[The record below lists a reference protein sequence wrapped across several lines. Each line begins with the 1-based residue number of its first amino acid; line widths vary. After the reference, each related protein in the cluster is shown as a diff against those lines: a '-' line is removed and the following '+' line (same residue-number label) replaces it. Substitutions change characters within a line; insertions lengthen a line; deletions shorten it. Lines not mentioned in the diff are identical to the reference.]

1 MKLAYYPGCTL
12 KAHGKNFEDSALC
25 TLTKLGIETQE
36 IPRWN
41 CCGTVFSLVTDDV
54 IHHIAPI
61 RNLLRAQ
68 QAGYD
73 KVVTLCAMCYNTL
86 KRADARLQE
95 STDVRDKIHRFMN
108 EEKTNYNG
116 GVKIFHY
123 LELIRD
129 EIKLE
134 TIKARVVK
142 PLQGLKVASYYGCL
156 LVRPKG
162 IGFDDLENPLIMDQL
177 MTSLGA
183 TSVDFPYKTECC
195 GAYQTVDKPQI
206 VASRT
211 SQILKASQ
219 EFGAEA
225 VVVSCPLCAF
235 NLDYRQ
241 RDVRQQE
248 PDFKPMPI
256 LYFTQLMAL
265 ALGCPEQTLRFDL
278 HDVDPRPLLQKKG
291 LL

>member
-1 MKLAYYPGCTL
+1 MKIAYYPGCTL

-25 TLTKLGIETQE
+25 TLNKLGIEIQE

-68 QAGYD
+68 EAGFD
-73 KVVTLCAMCYNTL
+73 SVVTLCAMCYNTL
-86 KRADARLQE
+86 KRSDARLQE
-95 STDVRDKIHRFMN
+95 SAEIRDKIHRFMN
-108 EEKTNYNG
+108 EEKVNYNG
-116 GVKIFHY
+116 GIKIFHY

-129 EIKLE
+129 EIKLD
-134 TIKARVVK
+134 TVAAKVVR
-142 PLQGLKVASYYGCL
+142 PLQGLRVASYYGCL

-162 IGFDDLENPLIMDQL
+162 IGFDDLENPVIMDQL
-177 MTSLGA
+177 MASLGA
-183 TSVDFPYKTECC
+183 KAVDFPYKTECC

-211 SQILKASQ
+211 SQILKAGQ
-219 EFGAEA
+219 EFGAE
-225 VVVSCPLCAF
+225 VMVVSCPLCAF

-241 RDVRQQE
+241 RDVRQLE

-265 ALGCPEQTLRFDL
+265 ALGCPEESLRFDL
-278 HDVDPRPLLQKKG
+278 HEVDPRPLLRQKG